1 MIHPKWSY
9 SAVLYEMNVRQLT
22 CQGTLSEAT
31 KRLPFLRSLGID
43 IVWLMPIYPIG
54 EVERKGSMGSYY
66 SIRDYCA
73 VSEEMG
79 TIDDF
84 DNFLK
89 EAHSL
94 GMHVI
99 LDWVANHT
107 ARDAK
112 WVTERNAD
120 WYERDAQGEPLV
132 PWDWSDTAKL
142 NYANHDVWQGQI
154 DAMKFWLERG
164 VDGFR
169 CDMAMLVPIEFWR
182 EVSSELH
189 AVNPDIFMLAEA
201 EQENLFER
209 AFDCC
214 YGWEL
219 HHLMVDVA
227 RSHQRADAI
236 KRYLYNDS
244 SRYAQWAMRMLF
256 TSNHD
261 ENSWQGTEQ
270 AIFAEALDV
279 MRVFSF
285 VAPST
290 MPLIYTGQEVGYDHQ
305 FEFFERDAMVDYA
318 ENQTTAFYRKL
329 IELKHNCTSLMAGE
343 RGGSWTTINNNAED
357 CLLILVRESD
367 EDRVV
372 ALLNLSPYTIDAE
385 YNTGIYADRYI
396 DAFTGESYIL
406 HTSMSEQMTPWS
418 YKLLYKQTVA
428 RQ

>member
-1 MIHPKWSY
+1 M
-9 SAVLYEMNVRQLT
+9 
-22 CQGTLSEAT
+22 
-31 KRLPFLRSLGID
+31 
-43 IVWLMPIYPIG
+43 WLMPIYPIG

-73 VSEEMG
+73 VSDEMG
-79 TIDDF
+79 TIEDF
-84 DNFLK
+84 DNFVTT
-89 EAHSL
+89 AHSL

-112 WVTERNAD
+112 WVTERSAE
-120 WYERDAQGEPLV
+120 WYERDEQGEPLV

-182 EVSSELH
+182 KAASALH

-201 EQENLFER
+201 EEENLFDR

-236 KRYLYNDS
+236 KRHLYSDS
-244 SRYAQWAMRMLF
+244 SRYPQWAMRMLF

-270 AIFAEALDV
+270 AIFGEALDA

-290 MPLIYTGQEVGYDHQ
+290 MPLIYTGQEVGYNHQ
-305 FEFFERDAMVDYA
+305 FEFFERDAIVDYT
-318 ENQTTAFYRKL
+318 ENQTTDFYHKL
-329 IELKHNCTSLMAGE
+329 IALKHNCTSLMAGE
-343 RGGSWTTINNNAED
+343 RGGGWTTINNNAED
-357 CLLILVRESD
+357 CLLILVRESG

-385 YNTGIYADRYI
+385 YNTGIYADSYT
-396 DAFTGESYIL
+396 DAFSGEEYTL
-406 HTSMSEQMTPWS
+406 HTSVSEQMTPWS
-418 YKLLYKQTVA
+418 YRLLYKKK
-428 RQ
+428 